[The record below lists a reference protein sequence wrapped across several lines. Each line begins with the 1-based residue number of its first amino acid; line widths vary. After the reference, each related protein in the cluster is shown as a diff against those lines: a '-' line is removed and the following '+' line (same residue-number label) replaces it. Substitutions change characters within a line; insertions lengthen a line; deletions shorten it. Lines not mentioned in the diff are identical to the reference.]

1 MRALKRY
8 DRRGFTLVELMIVVA
23 IIGVLAALAIFGV
36 RRYLASAK
44 SSEAKNTVGA
54 ISRGAVAAFERET
67 SNSEILTAGGSSAAA
82 THSLCASADPV
93 PAAVPAG
100 GKYQPNS
107 APGTDF
113 EDGTETE
120 GWPCLRFA
128 MTQPIYFQYHYYSGG
143 RVPEQ
148 TDPPAITATNY
159 FEAGAVGNLDAD
171 TPAVYS
177 VFTRLGA
184 VDDTTGQL
192 TVATQVHI
200 EREYE

>member
-67 SNSEILTAGGSSAAA
+67 APSAILAAGDTSDPA
-82 THSLCASADPV
+82 TRSLCQSANPV
-93 PAAVPAG
+93 PTDVPAG
-100 GKYQPNS
+100 NKYQPNS
-107 APGTDF
+107 AADQDF
-113 EDGTETE
+113 EFGSETE

-128 MTQPIYFQYHYYSGG
+128 ITQPIYFQYHYVRND
-143 RVPEQ
+143 RVPNQ
-148 TDPPAITATNY
+148 DTPPAVAAADY

-184 VDDTTGQL
+184 VDAATGQL
-192 TVATQVHI
+192 TVATQIHI